1 MEARE
6 IDVEM
11 TAWDERELLRR
22 CRAGSEAAYAELV
35 RRYRPRLYRI
45 AYRLTNSVEAAE
57 DAVQETFLAAFRA
70 IDRVEPAPSLAAWL
84 TTVVVRQAGRVAGRR
99 NGHRRASLDALL
111 DEYRDAGLPAP
122 VLDGAIDPHSAAE
135 SAELARMIAEAI
147 AALPFKYRA
156 AVVLRH
162 TMGLDYAE
170 AAAAMDVPLN
180 TFKSHLLR
188 GTRMLREALGPR
200 LTPPG
205 TSDEPEP
212 HPAEPVGIPFR
223 QPALAAGGVGV
234 RTGAFARVG
243 ASPDRRR

>member
-1 MEARE
+1 MQ
-6 IDVEM
+6 
-11 TAWDERELLRR
+11 AWDERELVRR
-22 CRAGSEAAYAELV
+22 CRAGSESAYAELV
-35 RRYRPRLYRI
+35 RRYSPRLYRI

-57 DAVQETFLAAFRA
+57 DAVQETLIAAFRS

-84 TTVVVRQAGRVAGRR
+84 TTVVVRQAGRVAVRQ
-99 NGHRRASLDALL
+99 NGHSRASLDALI
-111 DEYRDAGLPAP
+111 DEYRDVGIATASTG
-122 VLDGAIDPHSAAE
+122 DGSDPHVAAE
-135 SAELARMIAEAI
+135 TAELGRVLADAI

-205 TSDEPEP
+205 ASDEPDLR
-212 HPAEPVGIPFR
+212 PAEPVGLPFR
-223 QPALAAGGVGV
+223 QPTLAAGGVGL
-234 RTGAFARVG
+234 RSGALAG
-243 ASPDRRR
+243 AAGSPNRRR